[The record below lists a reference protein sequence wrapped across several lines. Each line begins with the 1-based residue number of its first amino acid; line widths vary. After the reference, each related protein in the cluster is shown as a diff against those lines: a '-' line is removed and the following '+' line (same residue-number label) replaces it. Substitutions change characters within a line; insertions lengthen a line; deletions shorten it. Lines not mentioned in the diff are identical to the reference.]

1 MGFSFYPWSFYHDQY
16 ANSRKVALKEAKEN
30 GETLPIGTPRN
41 LALTAISRRRDE
53 KDDFLTKHDIRG
65 KAARYRSGA
74 KKQHKHA
81 VEDGPTPRRSAC
93 SQATARLRPR
103 PRAKGPQWW
112 VAKSRRTPEPPHVF
126 PERISIVSWI
136 ADIRERIGSVNTSA
150 FVGTNPM
157 GELITSALPVI
168 QPVELPVVTA
178 THALGGQSS
187 FGARAL
193 HSPLNGSSQ
202 PA

>member
-16 ANSRKVALKEAKEN
+16 ADSRKVALKEAKEN

-93 SQATARLRPR
+93 SQATASCARDHEP
-103 PRAKGPQWW
+103 KGRNGGLQK
-112 VAKSRRTPEPPHVF
+112 A
-126 PERISIVSWI
+126 
-136 ADIRERIGSVNTSA
+136 
-150 FVGTNPM
+150 
-157 GELITSALPVI
+157 GELQNRPTYFRNVS
-168 QPVELPVVTA
+168 
-178 THALGGQSS
+178 
-187 FGARAL
+187 R
-193 HSPLNGSSQ
+193 
-202 PA
+202 